1 MYAGGSATLAGCKF
15 TVPQSKGNGHND
27 VRIYNGGKVTFA
39 CPPGTTGTPVTI
51 KQDHKGDD
59 KDLLP
64 SALPPSTEIV
74 HCH

>member
-1 MYAGGSATLAGCKF
+1 MFGGSATLGGCKF
-15 TVPQSKGNGHND
+15 TVPWSKGPGHND
-27 VRIYNGGKVTFA
+27 VFIDDGGKVTFA

-51 KQDHKGDD
+51 KQAG

-64 SALPPSTEIV
+64 SQLPPSTEIV

>member
-1 MYAGGSATLAGCKF
+1 MIYVRGGSATLAGCKF

-51 KQDHKGDD
+51 VG

-64 SALPPSTEIV
+64 SELPPSTEIV

>member
-1 MYAGGSATLAGCKF
+1 MDDEDGSVTLAGCKF
-15 TVPQSKGNGHND
+15 TVPQSKGEGHND
-27 VRIYNGGKVTFA
+27 VYIFDGGKVAFA

-51 KQDHKGDD
+51 KQDD

-64 SALPPSTEIV
+64 SQLPPSTEIV